1 MEFFEE
7 SNLELRTTDFV
18 NEYEDMSVGEE
29 VDYDYEELSEFYNS
43 LTMAQKMVL
52 MMVQKMALGE
62 EVDYNEEL
70 YNSQTMA
77 QKMALMMVQKMAQM
91 MARSTLEENLENLE
105 NLYNGI
111 ESTLSSFMQVG
122 INTISCII
130 FRIFTQLC
138 KFFFVFF
145 KIRILIR

>member
-1 MEFFEE
+1 MEFFED
-7 SNLELRTTDFV
+7 SNLELPTDFV
-18 NEYEDMSVGEE
+18 NEYEDMSVEEE

-43 LTMAQKMVL
+43 L
-52 MMVQKMALGE
+52 
-62 EVDYNEEL
+62 
-70 YNSQTMA
+70 TMA

-122 INTISCII
+122 INIISCII

-138 KFFFVFF
+138 KFFSVFF
-145 KIRILIR
+145 KIWILIRYYILASCSTRDLIRFSGNMGVATH

>member
-1 MEFFEE
+1 MEFFED
-7 SNLELRTTDFV
+7 SNLELPTDFV

-77 QKMALMMVQKMAQM
+77 QKMALMMVQNMAQM

-111 ESTLSSFMQVG
+111 ESTISNFMQVG
-122 INTISCII
+122 IIIILCII
-130 FRIFTQLC
+130 FRIFTQSC
-138 KFFFVFF
+138 KFFSLFLRSGF
-145 KIRILIR
+145 

>member
-7 SNLELRTTDFV
+7 SNLELPTDFV

-43 LTMAQKMVL
+43 LTMAQKM
-52 MMVQKMALGE
+52 
-62 EVDYNEEL
+62 
-70 YNSQTMA
+70 
-77 QKMALMMVQKMAQM
+77 ALMMVQKMAQM
-91 MARSTLEENLENLE
+91 MARSTLEENLGNLD

-111 ESTLSSFMQVG
+111 ESTLSNFMQVG
-122 INTISCII
+122 INIILCII
-130 FRIFTQLC
+130 FRIFTQSC
-138 KFFFVFF
+138 KFFSVFF

>member
-62 EVDYNEEL
+62 EVDYDEEL

-77 QKMALMMVQKMAQM
+77 QKMALM
-91 MARSTLEENLENLE
+91 
-105 NLYNGI
+105 I
-111 ESTLSSFMQVG
+111 ESTISNFMQVG
-122 INTISCII
+122 IIIILCII
-130 FRIFTQLC
+130 FRIFTQSC
-138 KFFFVFF
+138 KFFSFF
-145 KIRILIR
+145 LRSGF

>member
-7 SNLELRTTDFV
+7 SNLELPTDFV

-43 LTMAQKMVL
+43 LTMAQKM
-52 MMVQKMALGE
+52 
-62 EVDYNEEL
+62 D
-70 YNSQTMA
+70 
-77 QKMALMMVQKMAQM
+77 
-91 MARSTLEENLENLE
+91 

-111 ESTLSSFMQVG
+111 ESTLSNFVQVG
-122 INTISCII
+122 INIILCII
-130 FRIFTQLC
+130 FRIFTQSC
-138 KFFFVFF
+138 KFFSFFF